1 MIRCPN
7 RVSDVR
13 TDVARGHPP
22 ANACVLADA
31 SGARPASRV
40 RRQAPTRTEQAAC
53 SLVITQAVTLPP
65 GLTAAT
71 APQTCSSGPRPCSP
85 VAGQV
90 PEHLRYQL
98 ITRYLPGRSDLV
110 RRSGPVG
117 KDFSTSGLAWRLSIL
132 T

>member
-1 MIRCPN
+1 
-7 RVSDVR
+7 
-13 TDVARGHPP
+13 
-22 ANACVLADA
+22 
-31 SGARPASRV
+31 
-40 RRQAPTRTEQAAC
+40 
-53 SLVITQAVTLPP
+53 
-65 GLTAAT
+65 
-71 APQTCSSGPRPCSP
+71 
-85 VAGQV
+85 V